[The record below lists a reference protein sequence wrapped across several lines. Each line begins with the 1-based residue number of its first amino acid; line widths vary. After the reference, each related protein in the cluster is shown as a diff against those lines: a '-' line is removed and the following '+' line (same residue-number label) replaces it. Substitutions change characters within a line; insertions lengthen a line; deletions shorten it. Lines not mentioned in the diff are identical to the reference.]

1 MCIPMSQLLVIL
13 MFGYVVEPLLT
24 KVYIENAIRCRE
36 GGKGEGSRLFRLGEE
51 GERDQVLVEGH
62 DGQWARQRRF

>member
-1 MCIPMSQLLVIL
+1 MPLPMSQLLVIL

-36 GGKGEGSRLFRLGEE
+36 GGEGKWGRGEE
-51 GERDQVLVEGH
+51 GGEG
-62 DGQWARQRRF
+62 GMALGAWGRVRT